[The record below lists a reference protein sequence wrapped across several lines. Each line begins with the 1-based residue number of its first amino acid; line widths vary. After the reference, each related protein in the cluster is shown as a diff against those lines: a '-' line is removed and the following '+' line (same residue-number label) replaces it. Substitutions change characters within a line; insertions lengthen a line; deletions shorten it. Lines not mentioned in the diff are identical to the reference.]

1 MKHEFTAYSTTALF
15 QWAKILM
22 MEQIDDYTIDH
33 FSPKFGK
40 TAFRICNDLSNEE
53 AARLQRAF
61 NILYHST
68 NSGKPIK
75 PKGM

>member
-33 FSPKFGK
+33 
-40 TAFRICNDLSNEE
+40 
-53 AARLQRAF
+53 
-61 NILYHST
+61 
-68 NSGKPIK
+68 
-75 PKGM
+75 